1 MRILKNI
8 PHPYLKIT
16 VFKHQQTLS
25 IKFQHQVYETIL
37 TFRDGEIKDEGSF
50 LSYLP
55 NSSFIHEMEQRIHEI
70 HKSRMAVLNKFNKT
84 G

>member
-8 PHPYLKIT
+8 PHRYLKIT

-25 IKFQHQVYETIL
+25 IKFQYQVYEAIL
-37 TFRDGEIKDEGSF
+37 TFRDGEIIDEQAF
-50 LSYLP
+50 LTSLP
-55 NSSFIHEMEQRIHEI
+55 NSIFIEEMEQRIHEI
-70 HKSRMAVLNKFNKT
+70 HKTRMAALKIFNRA